1 MVSRLPHW
9 VIFRIV
15 VALLR
20 DCRRLALL
28 GLTGLPLGSRAS
40 FFGPVPTMGS
50 SMAPPGDPARM
61 NKTWGRRDGI
71 APSGSKL
78 SCKLVIW
85 LERMSLRSRGSL
97 SAASVVTDRRGPR
110 PRDTMMSRQLF
121 PPRVQ
126 DMGNETLQMLNCV
139 RFKVDLPRIPRTAVV
154 ETHLLA

>member
-1 MVSRLPHW
+1 
-9 VIFRIV
+9 
-15 VALLR
+15 
-20 DCRRLALL
+20 
-28 GLTGLPLGSRAS
+28 GSRAS
-40 FFGPVPTMGS
+40 FFGSVPTMGS

-61 NKTWGRRDGI
+61 NKTWGRGGGI